1 MRLRLRGFAATLGT
15 RVLLLAALFLFR
27 NWTEENIEKCIKI
40 IENNIEKCIFAV
52 RNNIE
57 KCNMLYRKIE
67 IEIEKYLKSDTKKVL
82 IIDGARQVGKSFIIR
97 HSGKKL
103 FKNYIEI
110 NMTQDKQG
118 DKLFENTSTVNDF
131 YLQLSII
138 AGEKMGK
145 KEDTLIFLDE
155 IQEYP
160 NLLTLLKF
168 LAQDNKFKYIAS
180 GSMLGI
186 ALSRTS
192 SIPMGSIEVK
202 HMYPLDLEEFLIAN
216 GLGNLALDTLRKSF
230 SSLESLAENVHKKV
244 LDLFKKYLLVGGM
257 PDAVNAWLE
266 SSNIVR
272 VRAVQNEIHTFYGLD
287 ASKYD
292 KDNRL
297 KIRRIYDMIPSLLEN
312 KKKRVVIKNI
322 EQKNGKRYCNYADEF
337 DYLINSGIALEVKA
351 VSTPVFPLLQSSG
364 KNLLKLYLNDVGILS
379 CILYNNNINAILNDN
394 QSVNL
399 GSIYESV
406 VASELQAHGST
417 LFYYDNKEKGEVDL
431 VCL

>member
-312 KKKRVVIKNI
+312 KKKRVVIK
-322 EQKNGKRYCNYADEF
+322 K
-337 DYLINSGIALEVKA
+337 
-351 VSTPVFPLLQSSG
+351 
-364 KNLLKLYLNDVGILS
+364 
-379 CILYNNNINAILNDN
+379 
-394 QSVNL
+394 
-399 GSIYESV
+399 
-406 VASELQAHGST
+406 H
-417 LFYYDNKEKGEVDL
+417 
-431 VCL
+431 